1 MCQSHSFFLWNHF
14 WVTFIDIWWFFLV
27 TLIVI
32 QTYSGLFVLPCVDA
46 SISFWLSLFLS
57 VWPDGWMGYS
67 FFIWSITTIKICPEI
82 VKESSKFPP
91 PHTHI
96 LNMAQMA
103 KGFAK
108 MANGH
113 TAHYARYMI
122 VVPMSVRCSDFLS
135 ISVSMCLFLFY
146 TPPPSVCLSSSCLST
161 RVGGMYPL
169 SLFLSLHLPLLL
181 QLCFH

>member
-91 PHTHI
+91 PHTHT
-96 LNMAQMA
+96 
-103 KGFAK
+103 KYGP
-108 MANGH
+108 NGKRICQNGEWSH
-113 TAHYARYMI
+113 CSLCTIHDCCTHVCTLLRFSIYLCIY
-122 VVPMSVRCSDFLS
+122 VP
-135 ISVSMCLFLFY
+135 LFVLY
-146 TPPPSVCLSSSCLST
+146 SPSVCVS
-161 RVGGMYPL
+161 VIK
-169 SLFLSLHLPLLL
+169 LP
-181 QLCFH
+181 

>member
-91 PHTHI
+91 PPHTHTKYGPNGKRI
-96 LNMAQMA
+96 CQNGEWSHCSLCTIHDCCTHSSETLVWAGTGPSGLAPGSSKAPMTSCFYSLNVA
-103 KGFAK
+103 
-108 MANGH
+108 
-113 TAHYARYMI
+113 T
-122 VVPMSVRCSDFLS
+122 L
-135 ISVSMCLFLFY
+135 
-146 TPPPSVCLSSSCLST
+146 
-161 RVGGMYPL
+161 
-169 SLFLSLHLPLLL
+169 
-181 QLCFH
+181 